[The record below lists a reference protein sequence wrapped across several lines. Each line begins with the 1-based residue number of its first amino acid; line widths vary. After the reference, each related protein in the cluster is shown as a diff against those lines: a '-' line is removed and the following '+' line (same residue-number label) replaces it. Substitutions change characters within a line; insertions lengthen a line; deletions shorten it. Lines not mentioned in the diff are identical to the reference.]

1 MSFKRLHGT
10 VVFDEVGALVLVAPH
25 LGQLGGP
32 SLVANDRSVQELDND
47 HGLHSRMF
55 VDGCIDGYK
64 TDDTCAISVCVQ
76 RIDEDLRRCQVCFA
90 S

>member
-10 VVFDEVGALVLVAPH
+10 VVFDEVGASVLVAPH
-25 LGQLGGP
+25 LGP
-32 SLVANDRSVQELDND
+32 SLVANDRSVQELDSD

-64 TDDTCAISVCVQ
+64 IDDTCSISVCT
-76 RIDEDLRRCQVCFA
+76 A
-90 S
+90 N